1 MNLMAVDSAFAV
13 VMADLDFFKRLN
25 DTQGHEAGDRALKLF
40 AETARGVVRDRDHV
54 VRWGGEEFALL
65 LPGADAERAAEVVG
79 RLRTALAEAQL
90 VTGTPVFTASFGIA
104 DSTMTR
110 EREALIRLADEA
122 LYRSK
127 QAGRDSCSVAD
138 AQQSGA
144 SSLRRERDQ
153 GAVVDISQVAR
164 GS

>member
-1 MNLMAVDSAFAV
+1 VPTLP
-13 VMADLDFFKRLN
+13 ADLAACQPLLNRLLAK
-25 DTQGHEAGDRALKLF
+25 DPGQRFGSAREVLEALQH
-40 AETARGVVRDRDHV
+40 TA
-54 VRWGGEEFALL
+54 

-153 GAVVDISQVAR
+153 GAVVDITQVAR
-164 GS
+164 ST